1 MLPKKPVS
9 SEEKDT
15 SNKPDI
21 PDISGETDLLK
32 KMVIQN
38 QQMLQALNKIVKQN
52 EELLYQIKTLRKESD
67 QRSLTQGA
75 TSIFGTLAKS
85 IFSPFRALSGIFGNL
100 LETVLGLRLLK
111 GAGGL
116 FKKKIPGIGKSVLGP
131 FRGLGSVLGKLGL
144 IGASIFTVP
153 KIIEGYQMAQ
163 NKGVGGIG
171 AVSRGIDYGI
181 LNTLTLGLLPPE
193 LNYMIVDLF
202 NHIKGWLIST
212 IWNGLSA
219 LFKSLVGK
227 ISESLSGILKDI
239 TSFITTSIDQLTKP
253 VKAKL
258 TELTNTIGTPIVNF
272 LDKTTDP
279 LKPLFK
285 ELSNW
290 FEKQNQVIPRPPKTV
305 TPSTNQVIKLDK
317 FVPGVKDTFSVPDKL
332 YNRLKDGGG
341 ESESRPISVQ
351 LPEGFKTLY
360 QEWKNTT
367 DPVKKA
373 NIKSQ
378 LQKQY
383 PDIYKQVFSNTAAPS
398 NIVNSTVPSLMNIRP
413 AALNIL
419 NKIYLHKPSPDPIG
433 YRSELASLNQFQS
446 YLTKILPASQRYD
459 ITQLTRDNPGSLR
472 YGIHGHLGTDIATPV
487 GTLLRSPMSGYVILR
502 ETAGGW
508 GKHAII
514 INGQAGIILG
524 HLSQFDPYLVKKIQS
539 GSNIVHPGEAIGLT
553 GNTGNSTGPHL
564 DVTVFKMVPKGNQAG
579 EYQVKYLQSYKDIV
593 NTMRQATTS
602 VDYKLAQEMAKK
614 FSFNNAAVA
623 STPVSDLVTPMKTVS
638 GATNFSSTDPFVS
651 LPFDPSQTSI
661 ATTTNLLTD
670 LILSLNRAYASMLIP
685 SATTMTSTSIPK
697 TPTVTTVSTTN
708 NKSITPSKPVVVNA
722 IPLNKD
728 FNQDSPATG
737 VFQINYQRMID
748 PRSPK
753 GGIDWGALFSQTK
766 DRIIQGSSDALF
778 GALDQ
783 MKSGAIDQ
791 LKSELRS
798 LPIINQLPEPILNLA
813 EQKISSAIQTGNLE
827 ISPNEI
833 VNVAKSLFPQVGK
846 FLSKPITIPISPESQ
861 GTTPSNIPDTSAG
874 ISYNM
879 TPQTVESNELKSIM
893 IDEQISTASN
903 QRDSTIQSSQ
913 SPVATPTVTPIP
925 VPSAPVNVIA
935 PSSQSPLDD
944 MLILL
949 NTVFRM

>member
-9 SEEKDT
+9 SEEKAT

-85 IFSPFRALSGIFGNL
+85 IFSPFRSLSGIFGNL
-100 LETVLGLRLLK
+100 LETVLGLHLLK
-111 GAGGL
+111 GARGL
-116 FKKKIPGIGKSVLGP
+116 FKNKIPGIGKSVSGP
-131 FRGLGSVLGKLGL
+131 FRGLGSVLSKLGL

-202 NHIKGWLIST
+202 NHFKGWLIST

-351 LPEGFKTLY
+351 LSEGFKTLY

-383 PDIYKQVFSNTAAPS
+383 PDIYKQVFPNTTAPS

-433 YRSELASLNQFQS
+433 YRSELARLNEFQS
-446 YLTKILPASQRYD
+446 YLTKILPASQKYD
-459 ITQLTRDNPGSLR
+459 ITQLTRDNPGSLG

-593 NTMRQATTS
+593 DTMRQATTS

-623 STPVSDLVTPMKTVS
+623 STPVSDLVTPMRTVS
-638 GATNFSSTDPFVS
+638 SATNFSSTDPFVS

-670 LILSLNRAYASMLIP
+670 LILSLNRAYSSMLIP

-697 TPTVTTVSTTN
+697 TPTATRVSTTN

-766 DRIIQGSSDALF
+766 DRIIQGTL
-778 GALDQ
+778 
-783 MKSGAIDQ
+783 
-791 LKSELRS
+791 
-798 LPIINQLPEPILNLA
+798 
-813 EQKISSAIQTGNLE
+813 QKISSAIQTGNLE

-833 VNVAKSLFPQVGK
+833 VNVAKSLFPQVGE

-893 IDEQISTASN
+893 FDEQISTASN
-903 QRDSTIQSSQ
+903 QRDSTIQRSQ